1 MKSTSGYAFSLGSGI
16 FSWASKK
23 QATVAQLT
31 AEAEYVA
38 ATKATSQAI
47 WLRRILAEMGEQQ
60 DGPTTI
66 YYDNKSAIA
75 MTKNPPPP
83 PTPNP
88 NPNPTQSLSP
98 IHQTLNL
105 MLSSSLAPDAAT
117 VDITV
122 RALCSASRLDH
133 IVQLLK
139 EFASKHCPPDTFTIN
154 HLLKHLCKSRPL
166 SSIYAFIDEMCYDFA
181 LKPDLVTYTILIDN
195 VCNSKNLR
203 EATRLVVVLHREGFK
218 PDCFLYNTIMKGY
231 CALSRGREAIE
242 VYNKMKE
249 QGVEPDLVT
258 YNTLIFAL
266 SKFERVSEAKKLL
279 RAMAEATNARRDAY
293 QETVRRGKVENDAI
307 DAIRRAK
314 AAENLYKEELELR
327 KELEEEEKKANE
339 ELV

>member
-1 MKSTSGYAFSLGSGI
+1 
-16 FSWASKK
+16 
-23 QATVAQLT
+23 
-31 AEAEYVA
+31 
-38 ATKATSQAI
+38 
-47 WLRRILAEMGEQQ
+47 
-60 DGPTTI
+60 
-66 YYDNKSAIA
+66 
-75 MTKNPPPP
+75 
-83 PTPNP
+83 
-88 NPNPTQSLSP
+88 
-98 IHQTLNL
+98 

-279 RAMAEATNARRDAY
+279 RVGREGLLP
-293 QETVRRGKVENDAI
+293 RRGHLLFLVWTMLSTIKLN
-307 DAIRRAK
+307 RQW
-314 AAENLYKEELELR
+314 LR
-327 KELEEEEKKANE
+327 LRMLGGMHIKKLLGVGKLKMMPLMLFAG
-339 ELV
+339 